1 MVANNKLNSG
11 LEKKHNLS
19 QQLISITKMLLVS
32 SLGVGIFSI
41 TAFGQQLPIHNSKL
55 VPFVDS
61 KINSPINFLDFTNDS
76 KEHSLKESFS
86 GQRPGMPTN
95 QPTNQPSSGQ
105 SRPGMNN
112 EQTRPGLNTSKS
124 RPGFGTSKSR
134 PGFGTTVG
142 LQKGLSLSRPGFEV
156 SGIERS
162 QALGVQQVGEAT
174 AQATRR
180 VVNATT
186 GPESILR
193 TGDAIVEK
201 DPDKAIDIYKNLI
214 EKNPNFGPAYA
225 ALGYAYIQKE
235 DFDQAIDNLR
245 TAVEKDSK
253 DTESRLNLGVALY
266 RNGEIEDAIKEYQ
279 QLVADKSDNSEVYYN
294 LGVAF
299 AHQGKFEDAIT
310 QINLAITKRKN
321 KKYPEA
327 YNNLGLIYEVMGQVD
342 KSIESFQ
349 AAIEQQGG
357 IYPIANYNLGRLYA
371 SNNNKENKFAAI
383 KQYELAVKQNP
394 KFAEAYLEQGN
405 TWLLLTNNGVEGS
418 LEKAIEKY
426 QKALET
432 REKFYPLAHENM
444 AIVYSKLGQKDKALK
459 HYYLAFEQYD
469 GRCPEALQNL
479 VNTIIDEQFFSITN
493 ELYKVNNAGSL
504 RNKVVQEKI
513 ITKEGEEIEAI
524 FFRTMKNLLS
534 YADVDE
540 ELKDDAFIRYC
551 GGRSYA
557 FVGDWQLAT
566 NELAAAL
573 TLAKKEAKQPDK
585 NKEKADNEINVK
597 EDAERALL
605 TIASNNLIAILPQ

>member
-1 MVANNKLNSG
+1 MVANNNLNSA
-11 LEKKHNLS
+11 LKRKKGFFNKIIPTTKVA
-19 QQLISITKMLLVS
+19 LIQI
-32 SLGVGIFSI
+32 LGIGIFSSVSL
-41 TAFGQQLPIHNSKL
+41 AQQPIANNPGIETSNYL
-55 VPFVDS
+55 
-61 KINSPINFLDFTNDS
+61 TNVVS
-76 KEHSLKESFS
+76 LTNNKELQFPLWT
-86 GQRPGMPTN
+86 GLTMDIQRPGTSD
-95 QPTNQPSSGQ
+95 QSGTKPPL
-105 SRPGMNN
+105 SRPG
-112 EQTRPGLNTSKS
+112 TGTALS
-124 RPGFGTSKSR
+124 RPGTSKTLSR
-134 PGFGTTVG
+134 PGIGGTVG
-142 LQKGLSLSRPGFEV
+142 LSKGVSLSRPGI
-156 SGIERS
+156 SNALSRPGIERS

>member
-1 MVANNKLNSG
+1 MVANNKLNSILKRKKGFFNKFIPTTKVALIQILGIG
-11 LEKKHNLS
+11 LFSSASLA
-19 QQLISITKMLLVS
+19 QQPIANNPGIATNNYLANVVSLINNKEPQFSLL
-32 SLGVGIFSI
+32 
-41 TAFGQQLPIHNSKL
+41 TTT
-55 VPFVDS
+55 
-61 KINSPINFLDFTNDS
+61 LDA
-76 KEHSLKESFS
+76 
-86 GQRPGMPTN
+86 QRPGTTS
-95 QPTNQPSSGQ
+95 QSGTSTPL
-105 SRPGMNN
+105 SRPG
-112 EQTRPGLNTSKS
+112 TGTPLS
-124 RPGFGTSKSR
+124 RPGTGKALSR
-134 PGFGTTVG
+134 PGIGGTVG
-142 LQKGLSLSRPGFEV
+142 LNKGVSLSRPGISNV
-156 SGIERS
+156 LSRPGIERS
-162 QALGVQQVGEAT
+162 QALGIQQVGEAT

-180 VVNATT
+180 VVTATT
-186 GPESILR
+186 GPEAIIK
-193 TGDAIVEK
+193 TGDSIVEK
-201 DPDKAIDIYKNLI
+201 DPDKAIGIYKNLI

-235 DFDQAIDNLR
+235 DFDLAIDNLR
-245 TAVEKDSK
+245 TAIEKDNK
-253 DTESRLNLGVALY
+253 DSEARLNLGVALY
-266 RNGEIEDAIKEYQ
+266 RNGEIEDAIKEYE
-279 QLVADKSDNSEVYYN
+279 QLMRDKSDNPEVYYN
-294 LGVAF
+294 LGVAY
-299 AHQGKFEDAIT
+299 AHQGKFKDALD

-327 YNNLGLIYEVMGQVD
+327 YNNLGLIYEVMGQFD

-349 AAIEQQGG
+349 SAIEQQGG
-357 IYPIANYNLGRLYA
+357 SYPIANYNLGRIYVN
-371 SNNNKENKFAAI
+371 SNNKENKFAAI

-405 TWLLLTNNGVEGS
+405 AWLFLNNNGVEGS
-418 LEKAIEKY
+418 LGKAIEKY
-426 QKALET
+426 QKALEI
-432 REKFYPLAHENM
+432 RENFYPLAHENM
-444 AIVYSKLGQKDKALK
+444 AIVYSKLGQKDKALQ

-493 ELYKVNNAGSL
+493 ELDKVNNAGSL
-504 RNKVVQEKI
+504 KNKVVQEKI
-513 ITKEGEEIEAI
+513 TTKDGEEIEAI

-540 ELKDDAFIRYC
+540 ELKDNALIRYC

-605 TIASNNLIAILPQ
+605 TIASNNLVAILPQ